1 MPKALFN
8 LRLYNHSAGKNYS
21 MYLNAIN
28 IAFPGRN
35 YSMDCFSKHKDSA
48 TLKTGLIPKG
58 PSHWVP
64 GQML

>member
-28 IAFPGRN
+28 IAFPGGN

-48 TLKTGLIPKG
+48 RVHINNSPH
-58 PSHWVP
+58 PAEE
-64 GQML
+64 